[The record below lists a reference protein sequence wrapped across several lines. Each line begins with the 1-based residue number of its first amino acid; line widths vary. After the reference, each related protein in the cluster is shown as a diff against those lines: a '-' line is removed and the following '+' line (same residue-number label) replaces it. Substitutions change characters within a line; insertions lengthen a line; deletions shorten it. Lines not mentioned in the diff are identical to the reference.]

1 MLADRRPRLRHGGP
15 DPGGQSGGGGDL
27 VRRPAGHR
35 PAALRGTSSAP
46 PDPRRPAHR
55 RRMGAVA
62 AHRPATR
69 GRPDTARRHHRAGRR
84 GGHHR
89 LDPREARVK
98 FDLLGLE
105 EPVRREVLAVAAW
118 RRFDRGVVLF
128 HEGEAGGSL
137 HVLMRGRVAVRVMT
151 PDGDTATLN
160 VIGPGAAF
168 GELSLL
174 GPAAQRTATVQAIEP
189 AQTLV
194 LQRADFERLRRSY
207 PSVDRLMV
215 DYLAAQ
221 VRRLSERLTEALC
234 FEARIRVLRRLLEL
248 DSVFERGPVAVT
260 QEEIATM
267 AGTTRPTVNRVMQ
280 DLAEA
285 GIVELGRG
293 RFTVA
298 DPAALARAAR

>member
-1 MLADRRPRLRHGGP
+1 
-15 DPGGQSGGGGDL
+15 
-27 VRRPAGHR
+27 
-35 PAALRGTSSAP
+35 
-46 PDPRRPAHR
+46 
-55 RRMGAVA
+55 
-62 AHRPATR
+62 
-69 GRPDTARRHHRAGRR
+69 
-84 GGHHR
+84 
-89 LDPREARVK
+89 VK

-151 PDGDTATLN
+151 PDGDIATLN

-207 PSVDRLMV
+207 PSIDRLLAE
-215 DYLAAQ
+215 YLAAQ

>member
-1 MLADRRPRLRHGGP
+1 
-15 DPGGQSGGGGDL
+15 
-27 VRRPAGHR
+27 
-35 PAALRGTSSAP
+35 
-46 PDPRRPAHR
+46 
-55 RRMGAVA
+55 
-62 AHRPATR
+62 
-69 GRPDTARRHHRAGRR
+69 
-84 GGHHR
+84 
-89 LDPREARVK
+89 VK

-137 HVLMRGRVAVRVMT
+137 YVLMRGQVAVRAT
-151 PDGDTATLN
+151 TQDGDTATLN

-174 GPAAQRTATVQAIEP
+174 EPAAARTATVQAIEP
-189 AQTLV
+189 VQTLV

-234 FEARIRVLRRLLEL
+234 FEARTRVLRRLLDL
-248 DSVFERGPVAVT
+248 DGVFDSGPVPVT
-260 QEEIATM
+260 QEEISTM

-280 DLAEA
+280 DLAQA
-285 GIVELGRG
+285 GIIELRRG
-293 RFTVA
+293 RFVVV
-298 DPAALARAAR
+298 DSAALARAAR

>member
-1 MLADRRPRLRHGGP
+1 
-15 DPGGQSGGGGDL
+15 
-27 VRRPAGHR
+27 
-35 PAALRGTSSAP
+35 
-46 PDPRRPAHR
+46 
-55 RRMGAVA
+55 
-62 AHRPATR
+62 
-69 GRPDTARRHHRAGRR
+69 
-84 GGHHR
+84 
-89 LDPREARVK
+89 VK

-207 PSVDRLMV
+207 PSIDRLLAE
-215 DYLAAQ
+215 YLAAQ

>member
-1 MLADRRPRLRHGGP
+1 
-15 DPGGQSGGGGDL
+15 
-27 VRRPAGHR
+27 
-35 PAALRGTSSAP
+35 
-46 PDPRRPAHR
+46 
-55 RRMGAVA
+55 
-62 AHRPATR
+62 
-69 GRPDTARRHHRAGRR
+69 
-84 GGHHR
+84 
-89 LDPREARVK
+89 VK

-118 RRFDRGVVLF
+118 RRFNRGVVLF

-137 HVLMRGRVAVRVMT
+137 YVLMRGQVAVRVTT

-174 GPAAQRTATVQAIEP
+174 DPATTRTATVQAIEP

-207 PSVDRLMV
+207 PSVDRLLV
-215 DYLAAQ
+215 EYLAAQ

-234 FEARIRVLRRLLEL
+234 LEARTRVLRRLLDL
-248 DSVFERGPVAVT
+248 DAVFDSRPVPVT
-260 QEEIATM
+260 QEEISTM

-280 DLAEA
+280 DLAQA
-285 GIVELGRG
+285 GIIELRRG
-293 RFTVA
+293 RFMVVDST
-298 DPAALARAAR
+298 ALARAAR

>member
-1 MLADRRPRLRHGGP
+1 
-15 DPGGQSGGGGDL
+15 
-27 VRRPAGHR
+27 V
-35 PAALRGTSSAP
+35 
-46 PDPRRPAHR
+46 
-55 RRMGAVA
+55 
-62 AHRPATR
+62 
-69 GRPDTARRHHRAGRR
+69 
-84 GGHHR
+84 
-89 LDPREARVK
+89 E

-118 RRFDRGVVLF
+118 RRYDRGVVLF

-137 HVLMRGRVAVRVMT
+137 YVLMRGRVAVRVTT

-174 GPAAQRTATVQAIEP
+174 EPATMRTATVQAIEP
-189 AQTLV
+189 VQTLV
-194 LQRADFERLRRSY
+194 LRQADFERLRRSY
-207 PSVDRLMV
+207 PSVDRLLAE
-215 DYLAAQ
+215 YLAAQ

>member
-1 MLADRRPRLRHGGP
+1 
-15 DPGGQSGGGGDL
+15 
-27 VRRPAGHR
+27 
-35 PAALRGTSSAP
+35 
-46 PDPRRPAHR
+46 
-55 RRMGAVA
+55 
-62 AHRPATR
+62 
-69 GRPDTARRHHRAGRR
+69 
-84 GGHHR
+84 
-89 LDPREARVK
+89 VK

-207 PSVDRLMV
+207 PSVDRLLV
-215 DYLAAQ
+215 EYLAAQ

>member
-1 MLADRRPRLRHGGP
+1 M
-15 DPGGQSGGGGDL
+15 
-27 VRRPAGHR
+27 
-35 PAALRGTSSAP
+35 
-46 PDPRRPAHR
+46 
-55 RRMGAVA
+55 
-62 AHRPATR
+62 
-69 GRPDTARRHHRAGRR
+69 
-84 GGHHR
+84 
-89 LDPREARVK
+89 K

-105 EPVRREVLAVAAW
+105 DPVRREVLAVAAW

-137 HVLMRGRVAVRVMT
+137 YVLMRGQVAVRAT
-151 PDGDTATLN
+151 TQDGDTATLN

-174 GPAAQRTATVQAIEP
+174 EPAAARTATVQAIEP
-189 AQTLV
+189 VQTLV

-234 FEARIRVLRRLLEL
+234 FEARTRVLRRLLDL
-248 DSVFERGPVAVT
+248 DGVFDSGPVPVT
-260 QEEIATM
+260 QEEISTM

-280 DLAEA
+280 DLAQA
-285 GIVELGRG
+285 GIIELRRG
-293 RFTVA
+293 RFVVV
-298 DPAALARAAR
+298 DSAALARAAR